1 MPRTRTVMRR
11 VREVL
16 RLKFELGLNDS
27 EVARGTGVARSTVQD
42 HLRRIAASGMNHE
55 QLMALDDAALDE
67 RLFGPRERRDTS
79 RPLPDWESIERQLR
93 GRGVTLRLLWQ
104 EYLDANG
111 KGYRYSQFLQH
122 FRAWQ
127 QASRPPVM
135 RQVHRA
141 GETLEVDYAGM
152 CLSVHDHG
160 VEREAQIFVACLPCS
175 QLIYAEAS
183 WSQGTEDW
191 LSAHVR
197 ALTFIG
203 GCPEKLVP
211 DNLKAGVTEASY
223 YDPVLNRSYHEL
235 ARHYGIAIVPTRVRR
250 PRDKASVEGA
260 VNQVERWVLAPL
272 RNRRLLSL
280 DEANTAITER
290 LEFVNNRPFSPP
302 REGSRRSL
310 FEEIE
315 RNALKPLPAEPFA
328 IGRWLTART
337 NIDYH
342 IDVDKHFYSVPHPL
356 VHKRLDVF
364 LTATAVNVFSG
375 GERVAVHMRRF
386 VPGKHTTLPE
396 HMPPAHLAMAQRT
409 PDKLRQ
415 DAARL
420 GPVIGVYVERL
431 LTARE
436 HPEQGIRACLGVIR
450 MGETYGAA
458 RLALACE
465 RALAAG
471 ALSSRYVEQLLK
483 ADRRQPF
490 LDQQPDEGL
499 GAHANVRGSS
509 YYN

>member
-1 MPRTRTVMRR
+1 
-11 VREVL
+11 
-16 RLKFELGLNDS
+16 
-27 EVARGTGVARSTVQD
+27 
-42 HLRRIAASGMNHE
+42 
-55 QLMALDDAALDE
+55 
-67 RLFGPRERRDTS
+67 
-79 RPLPDWESIERQLR
+79 
-93 GRGVTLRLLWQ
+93 
-104 EYLDANG
+104 
-111 KGYRYSQFLQH
+111 
-122 FRAWQ
+122 
-127 QASRPPVM
+127 
-135 RQVHRA
+135 
-141 GETLEVDYAGM
+141 
-152 CLSVHDHG
+152 
-160 VEREAQIFVACLPCS
+160 
-175 QLIYAEAS
+175 
-183 WSQGTEDW
+183 
-191 LSAHVR
+191 
-197 ALTFIG
+197 
-203 GCPEKLVP
+203 
-211 DNLKAGVTEASY
+211 VTEASY

-315 RNALKPLPAEPFA
+315 RNALKPLPAAPFA
-328 IGRWLTART
+328 IGRWLTARA

-342 IDVDKHFYSVPHPL
+342 IDVDRHFYSVPHRL

-364 LTATAVNVFSG
+364 LSATAVNVFSG

-409 PDKLRQ
+409 PDRLRQ

-450 MGETYGAA
+450 MGATYGAA

-471 ALSSRYVEQLLK
+471 ALSSRYVEQLLM

-499 GAHANVRGSS
+499 GVHANVRGSS